1 MAHRSMLKNTLLH
14 NWGGKLVAGFII
26 VIGVFSTTATL
37 LVQADE
43 NVVTTYIDEVK
54 LNTQVMYRDPSR
66 RDMLGFLDT
75 LARCLNTSNNWQTG
89 NATTVDQLKSQLQS
103 NDAHPCAS
111 EYTTV
116 IAMRDNIGTDA
127 SIVYPT
133 LIRDARRSGLTSPVA
148 TRMRDNADW
157 NQKFEAYFTCLM
169 TETGGQANWQFGTP
183 APATAAQL
191 GAAVRDNAQHLCHQ
205 ARADL
210 EGASLPPSPSASPSV
225 LPSASTTSSLS
236 ASSSNS
242 SGSGA
247 SLGSDNRPIYDRIV
261 PPRSTDVLTPSFSTQ
276 ANPSIGGLVNYLFDF
291 AVRRLLPI
299 LVGVLVLVITWGGFQ
314 YIMAQGDSGKAK
326 IAKDTILFG
335 IIGLVIAL
343 AALSI
348 VTILNNVLLQS

>member
-1 MAHRSMLKNTLLH
+1 MAHKSMLKNTLPH

-26 VIGVFSTTATL
+26 VIGVFSMTATTL

-54 LNTQVMYRDPSR
+54 LNSRVMYRDPSR
-66 RDMLGFLDT
+66 RDMVGFLET

-116 IAMRDNIGTDA
+116 TAMRDGIGTDA

-133 LIRDARRSGLTSPVA
+133 LIRDARRSGLTSPVGA
-148 TRMRDNADW
+148 RMRDNADW

-183 APATAAQL
+183 APATAVQL
-191 GAAVRDNAQHLCHQ
+191 GAAVRDNAQHPCHQ

-210 EGASLPPSPSASPSV
+210 EGVSLPPSPSV
-225 LPSASTTSSLS
+225 LPSSSPTSSSSTSAST
-236 ASSSNS
+236 S
-242 SGSGA
+242 SGNGTSG
-247 SLGSDNRPIYDRIV
+247 GSDSRPIYDRIV
-261 PPRSTDVLTPSFSTQ
+261 PPRSTDVLTPSFATQ
-276 ANPSIGGLVNYLFDF
+276 NNPSIGGLVNYLFDF